1 MLTRIKSIPFL
12 AMLSLMTS
20 STSFSQQGTSVYEGD
35 WPSWAGS
42 WNAGRYSPLDQ
53 ITAENVNDLE
63 IAWRWSTQG
72 FGPGTDFVNPSTPL
86 EVDGV
91 LYANVGTTRNVVA
104 LDATSGQVLWMFRY
118 DEGTRFDEAP
128 RKGAGRGVAY
138 YNNGEK
144 ARIFDISQDTNFVSL
159 DPETGIPDPTFGRMA

>member
-1 MLTRIKSIPFL
+1 MLTRKKVISFL
-12 AMLSLMTS
+12 ATTVLASMASPV
-20 STSFSQQGTSVYEGD
+20 SFSQQGTSVYEGD

-42 WNAGRYSPLDQ
+42 SNASRYSPLDQ

-86 EVDGV
+86 EIDGV

-138 YNNGEK
+138 YDN
-144 ARIFDISQDTNFVSL
+144 
-159 DPETGIPDPTFGRMA
+159 

>member
-1 MLTRIKSIPFL
+1 MLTRKKVISFL
-12 AMLSLMTS
+12 ATTVLASMASPV
-20 STSFSQQGTSVYEGD
+20 SFSQQGTSVYEGD

-42 WNAGRYSPLDQ
+42 SNASRYSPLDQ

-86 EVDGV
+86 EIDGV

-118 DEGTRFDEAP
+118 DD
-128 RKGAGRGVAY
+128 
-138 YNNGEK
+138 
-144 ARIFDISQDTNFVSL
+144 
-159 DPETGIPDPTFGRMA
+159 